1 MTERLAEI
9 LISSFPRLVLYCFK
23 ATIPL
28 TVCIYALSL
37 VLAFALAL
45 IQVQNV
51 RILKQLARVY
61 VWVFRGTPLIVQM
74 YIIFFGLPSLGIT
87 LDAFPSAVIAFSL
100 NYAAYMSETI
110 RAAIQSVPEGQ
121 WEAGYMIGLS
131 SGQIMMRVILPQAA
145 RVAFPTLFSSLIGL
159 TKDSSL
165 AASITVVEMFKT
177 AQQIAARTFEPF
189 ALYCEVALVYL
200 LLNTVLTL
208 LQGVL
213 EKRLAWNTPKQIAQL
228 GKEPG
233 LIMAII
239 SEINPETAPASIQK
253 IIADHLAEGHA
264 LTAEKRTL
272 LHNAAAFNAV
282 EAGSYA
288 LDDELQRLIGKRA
301 ADFFEYA
308 ISQTNGCLVCSIYF
322 RNLLKKNGID
332 FDTFEFT
339 EKEQIL
345 IDYGQAIAENPKH
358 VPQELFDKLK
368 ANFTEEE
375 IVVITAMGVMMIA
388 NNYFNDILGVTPDK
402 LV

>member
-1 MTERLAEI
+1 
-9 LISSFPRLVLYCFK
+9 
-23 ATIPL
+23 
-28 TVCIYALSL
+28 
-37 VLAFALAL
+37 
-45 IQVQNV
+45 
-51 RILKQLARVY
+51 
-61 VWVFRGTPLIVQM
+61 
-74 YIIFFGLPSLGIT
+74 
-87 LDAFPSAVIAFSL
+87 
-100 NYAAYMSETI
+100 
-110 RAAIQSVPEGQ
+110 
-121 WEAGYMIGLS
+121 
-131 SGQIMMRVILPQAA
+131 
-145 RVAFPTLFSSLIGL
+145 
-159 TKDSSL
+159 
-165 AASITVVEMFKT
+165 
-177 AQQIAARTFEPF
+177 
-189 ALYCEVALVYL
+189 
-200 LLNTVLTL
+200 
-208 LQGVL
+208 
-213 EKRLAWNTPKQIAQL
+213 
-228 GKEPG
+228 
-233 LIMAII
+233 MAII

-402 LV
+402 LVSSRYWAAAGPARPPCCGASAFCKRPTAAPSGLMTLKRILQSFAIMRSVPCG